1 MRMALTQNIQRFWH
15 NHAGARWLVPM
26 MALLA
31 VLVGLMLYM
40 LVYPYTSA

>member
-1 MRMALTQNIQRFWH
+1 MTTHDIEEFWH

-31 VLVGLMLYM
+31 VVLIGVVAMI
-40 LVYPYTSA
+40 VYPHVSA